1 MSYKPHTPDVP
12 SGILYYGNPEVASDP
27 MLKAQSTFTFDE
39 NVGKLLVNQI
49 KTDSDITVG
58 GNLIVE
64 GTTTTVNS
72 NVVEIG
78 DSIITLNSDFP
89 SDQAAIEDAGLE
101 INRGTDTNVFLR
113 WDEGTNEWTFTND
126 GSNYHDI
133 AVNPIMEI
141 TAGAGLSKNLT
152 NGETRTP
159 SLSVNVDGITLQIT
173 SDTLSVKLIDT
184 DQIADGAVTEAK
196 RERTVGTFS
205 NGANLDSDINL
216 ITTGSL
222 LLTMTLPSSPVDGQI
237 VTVKKVDAG
246 AGQVIV
252 AGAGSDLI
260 DGAANKRL
268 YYQYESVTCVAQTG
282 TPNEWYII

>member
-89 SDQAAIEDAGLE
+89 SNQAAIEDAGLE
-101 INRGTDTNVFLR
+101 INRGADPNVFLR
-113 WDEGTNEWTFTND
+113 W
-126 GSNYHDI
+126 
-133 AVNPIMEI
+133 
-141 TAGAGLSKNLT
+141 GLHL
-152 NGETRTP
+152 
-159 SLSVNVDGITLQIT
+159 
-173 SDTLSVKLIDT
+173 
-184 DQIADGAVTEAK
+184 
-196 RERTVGTFS
+196 
-205 NGANLDSDINL
+205 
-216 ITTGSL
+216 
-222 LLTMTLPSSPVDGQI
+222 
-237 VTVKKVDAG
+237 
-246 AGQVIV
+246 
-252 AGAGSDLI
+252 
-260 DGAANKRL
+260 
-268 YYQYESVTCVAQTG
+268 C
-282 TPNEWYII
+282 

>member
-12 SGILYYGNPEVASDP
+12 SGILYYGNPASDP
-27 MLKAQSTFTFDE
+27 MLKAQSTFTFDDS
-39 NVGKLLVNQI
+39 VGKLLVNQI

-89 SDQAAIEDAGLE
+89 STDSAIEDAGLE
-101 INRGTDTNVFLR
+101 INRGADPNVFLR

-126 GSNYHDI
+126 GTNYFDI
-133 AVNPIMEI
+133 AENPLMDL
-141 TAGAGLSKNLT
+141 TAGSGLSVSYPVNNNVRKPRLD
-152 NGETRTP
+152 
-159 SLSVNVDGITLQIT
+159 VNVDDVTLEIT
-173 SDTLSVKLIDT
+173 SDILNVKIIDT
-184 DQIADGAVTEAK
+184 NKLADGAVTEAK
-196 RERTVGTFS
+196 RERTVGAYS
-205 NGANLDSDINL
+205 NGATLSSDINL
-216 ITTGSL
+216 VTTGSL
-222 LLTMTLPSSPVDGQI
+222 LLTMTLPSSPVDGQV
-237 VTVKKVDAG
+237 VTVKKIDSG
-246 AGQVIV
+246 AGQAIV
-252 AGAGSDLI
+252 AGAGSDTI

-268 YYQYESVTCVAQTG
+268 YYQYESLTCVAQSG

>member
-101 INRGTDTNVFLR
+101 INRGADPNVFLR

-126 GSNYHDI
+126 GTNYHDI
-133 AVNPIMEI
+133 PVNPLMGII
-141 TAGAGLSKNLT
+141 AGSGLSESFL
-152 NGETRTP
+152 NGDTRRP
-159 SLSVNVDGITLQIT
+159 IFDVNVDDITLQIT
-173 SDTLSVKLIDT
+173 SDTLSVKIIDT
-184 DQIADGAVTEAK
+184 DKLADGAVTEAK
-196 RERTVGTFS
+196 RERTVGAFS
-205 NGANLDSDINL
+205 NGATLSSDINL

-237 VTVKKVDAG
+237 VTVKKIDAG
-246 AGQVIV
+246 AGQAIV
-252 AGAGSDLI
+252 AGAGSDKI

-268 YYQYESVTCVAQTG
+268 YYQYESLTCVVQSG

>member
-126 GSNYHDI
+126 GSTYHDI
-133 AVNPIMEI
+133 AVNPLMEVG
-141 TAGAGLSKNLT
+141 AGDGLSKTLI
-152 NGETRTP
+152 NGNPRTIR
-159 SLSVNVDGITLQIT
+159 LDVNVDDVTLQIT
-173 SDTLSVKLIDT
+173 SDTLSIKLVDT
-184 DQIADGAVTEAK
+184 DQLADGAVTEAK

-260 DGAANKRL
+260 DGASNKRL

>member
-126 GSNYHDI
+126 GSTYHDI
-133 AVNPIMEI
+133 AVNPLMEVE
-141 TAGAGLSKNLT
+141 AGDGLSKTLI
-152 NGETRTP
+152 NGNPRTIR
-159 SLSVNVDGITLQIT
+159 LDVNVDDVTLKIT
-173 SDTLSVKLIDT
+173 SDTLSVKVIDT
-184 DQIADGAVTEAK
+184 DQLADGAVTEAK

-260 DGAANKRL
+260 DGASNKRL

>member
-12 SGILYYGNPEVASDP
+12 SGILYYGNPEIASDP

-39 NVGKLLVNQI
+39 NAGKLLVNQI

-89 SDQAAIEDAGLE
+89 STDSAIEDAGLE
-101 INRGTDTNVFLR
+101 INRGADPNVFLR

-133 AVNPIMEI
+133 PVNPLMEI
-141 TAGAGLSKNLT
+141 EAGDGLEKTLI
-152 NGETRTP
+152 NGNPRTIR
-159 SLSVNVDGITLQIT
+159 LDVKVDDVTLKIT
-173 SDTLSVKLIDT
+173 SDTLSIKVVDT
-184 DQIADGAVTEAK
+184 DQLADGAVTEAK
-196 RERTVGTFS
+196 RERTVGAFS
-205 NGANLDSDINL
+205 NGATLSSDINL

-222 LLTMTLPSSPVDGQI
+222 LLTMTLPSSPIDGQI
-237 VTVKKVDAG
+237 VTVKKIDAG
-246 AGQVIV
+246 TGQVIV
-252 AGAGSDLI
+252 AGASSDKI

-268 YYQYESVTCVAQTG
+268 YYQYESVTCVAQSG